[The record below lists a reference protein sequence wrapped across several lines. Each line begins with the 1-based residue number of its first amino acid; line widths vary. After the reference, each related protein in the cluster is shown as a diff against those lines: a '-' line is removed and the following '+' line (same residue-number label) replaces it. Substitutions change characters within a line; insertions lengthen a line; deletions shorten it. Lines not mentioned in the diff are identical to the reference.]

1 MLTER
6 TAQSGVL
13 SEADSFVIRSACVP
27 KRSKTS
33 SPDHR
38 CCAADAQWRCRNAAQ
53 LTGPLI

>member
-38 CCAADAQWRCRNAAQ
+38 VLR
-53 LTGPLI
+53 G